1 MVGISN
7 HHIWHI
13 IILSKNSMTL
23 ESCGSNI
30 EDFKELLKERGIKR
44 EVLSIPVEKID
55 EEVET
60 IVRM

>member
-1 MVGISN
+1 
-7 HHIWHI
+7 
-13 IILSKNSMTL
+13 MTL